1 VRESQHCRLKLLAV
15 AAVILGLKLMLTLLP
30 GGAAA
35 AGSSPHTAAEP
46 CVIRDTAG
54 VPVQDNGDALAKLLL
69 AGGPCPADV
78 FEFRSRLA
86 ASGATIRTTLVANR
100 GFHDQKKDPEAMHFM
115 MFEIVTGRLGP
126 AAVEVGDGEFF
137 FGHFTAVKGA
147 DTLFADQRP
156 SSGALM
162 IELIA
167 FDHSKGVFNFYELIG
182 DGRRG
187 RWFYRGDSLDIQSDV
202 KLLHRQADP
211 GRPQFGTRLR
221 CSGCHTGGG
230 PIMKELASPHND
242 WSTAERPLTF
252 GGLKPDAALA
262 DILKGVVDADELAKG
277 VRAGASR
284 LAESGR
290 FRQGLKA
297 LPLQEKLRPLFCPV
311 EVNLESDVRPLDE
324 GAAVLQVPSAFFV
337 SPLFAQATIQVGRA
351 DYDAALKA
359 ARASF
364 PETARADADHGW
376 LTPVKGFSD
385 MLAVAALV
393 KDGIVDQEFVG
404 DVLAVDM
411 TNPSLSPGRCSL
423 LRLLPGDEKEGWQ
436 EAFKVSLRA
445 EAGRVPAAQELLSN
459 LADPARDMRFH
470 QARAARI
477 LQSSQARLKER
488 DAVVALY
495 GLLAQRRA
503 EVFASEIS
511 KNRQG
516 QILEPGFRVI
526 FPKVTPAA
534 RVGGLSLTDTG
545 QVARH

>member
-1 VRESQHCRLKLLAV
+1 MREGQHRRLKLLAV
-15 AAVILGLKLMLTLLP
+15 AVVILCLKLALTLP
-30 GGAAA
+30 PADA
-35 AGSSPHTAAEP
+35 AGAGSMSGAAAEP
-46 CVIRDTAG
+46 CVIRNTAG
-54 VPVQDNGDALAKLLL
+54 APVQGNSDALARLLH
-69 AGGPCPADV
+69 ADGPCPADV

-115 MFEIVTGRLGP
+115 MFEMVTGRLAP
-126 AAVEVGDGEFF
+126 AAAEVGDGEFF

-147 DTLFADQRP
+147 NTLFADQRP

-162 IELIA
+162 VELIA
-167 FDHSKGVFNFYELIG
+167 FDPSKGVFNFYELIG

-187 RWFYRGDSLDIQSDV
+187 RWFYRGDSLDIQGDV
-202 KLLHRQADP
+202 KLLHRQDDP
-211 GRPQFGTRLR
+211 RKPQFGERLR

-230 PIMKELASPHND
+230 PIMKELALPHND
-242 WSTAERPLTF
+242 WSTAARPLTF

-262 DILKGVVDADELAKG
+262 AILKGVVDADELAKG

-290 FRQGLKA
+290 FRQALKA

-311 EVNLESDVRPLDE
+311 EVNIESDLRPLDE
-324 GAAVLQVPSAFFV
+324 GAASLQVPSAFFV
-337 SPLFAQATIQVGRA
+337 NPLFAEGTMQVGRA

-359 ARASF
+359 ARAFF

-393 KDGIVDQEFVG
+393 KDGIVSQEFVG

-411 TNPSLSPGRCSL
+411 TNPSLSTARCSL
-423 LRLLPGDEKEGWQ
+423 LRLLPADERAGWQ
-436 EAFKVSLRA
+436 EAFEVSLRA
-445 EAGRVPAAQELLSN
+445 EAGRASAAQELLSN
-459 LADPARDMRFH
+459 LSDPARDMRFH

-503 EVFASEIS
+503 EVSASEIS
-511 KNRQG
+511 KNSQG
-516 QILEPGFRVI
+516 QILEPGFRII
-526 FPKVTPAA
+526 FPMVIPEA
-534 RVGGLSLTDTG
+534 RATGLSLTDAG
-545 QVARH
+545 RVVRQ